1 MSRWEIGFNGSVS
14 LWRVR
19 ASLATSRRRAD
30 DYYFIYC
37 FYWRKYL
44 QSVLSAFHNREGKTP
59 SGGVVRACVR
69 VRLRVYGSIFGTSR
83 KAVFSYF
90 AHLCTVVFPCRAGNV
105 AVLLAL
111 IFSINSHRS
120 TQTGAQ
126 RKHLFKTR
134 LSLECD
140 WMNLLSVTFSMVDF
154 CWCTLSLTTK
164 RTNENTAV
172 CWRSARWTSR
182 TSRNRQTCFK
192 RSLLKVKFHYPRLR
206 LRLTGFF

>member
-1 MSRWEIGFNGSVS
+1 MRSSLTPPTPSHMAAAESRMSRWEIGFNGSVS

-19 ASLATSRRRAD
+19 ASLATSRRRVD

-44 QSVLSAFHNREGKTP
+44 RSVLSAFHNREGKTP
-59 SGGVVRACVR
+59 SGGVVCACETTGLWEHIWYFQKSCLFIFCPLVHCCFSMC
-69 VRLRVYGSIFGTSR
+69 GS
-83 KAVFSYF
+83 
-90 AHLCTVVFPCRAGNV
+90 GNV

-126 RKHLFKTR
+126 RQRLFKTR
-134 LSLECD
+134 LNLECD
-140 WMNLLSVTFSMVDF
+140 WMNLLSVTFSTVDF

-164 RTNENTAV
+164 RTNGNTAV
-172 CWRSARWTSR
+172 CWRSAGWTSMHI
-182 TSRNRQTCFK
+182 
-192 RSLLKVKFHYPRLR
+192 LE
-206 LRLTGFF
+206 